1 MKNRSVGSLIL
12 AVLLLLPL
20 AACRQAEPTPIT
32 PTNSETITTTTVATT
47 TTTTTTTN
55 ITTTASTTKK
65 PTTMTT
71 ATTTSTTGKNDPYEV
86 KDGIPDKDKQKF
98 LLNALGEQVKMLYD
112 KTMIHP
118 HTNADDECFWYY
130 NGITKKGTPI
140 QCRVNADTGT
150 LVCVEVVDAS
160 SGLYNYYR
168 DKIPQE
174 EDVQVV
180 MDKFLGFYNLSSAV
194 DDIHWT
200 RIMGRIANDGTT
212 TVDWRFS
219 CTLADEGG
227 NIYGQVTSY
236 NKKLRITKIELFVD
250 ATKHPIVIPRW
261 ITE

>member
-1 MKNRSVGSLIL
+1 MKIRSVGSLIL

-55 ITTTASTTKK
+55 TT
-65 PTTMTT
+65 
-71 ATTTSTTGKNDPYEV
+71 TTTSTTTKSTTTTTATTPSTTSKYDPYVV
-86 KDGIPDKDKQKF
+86 KEGIPSKDKRKF
-98 LLNALGEQVKMLYD
+98 LLNVWGEDVELVYN

-118 HTNADDECFWYY
+118 HINADDERFWYY

-150 LVCVEVVDAS
+150 LAYVEVVDAS
-160 SGLYNYYR
+160 RGLYNYYR

-174 EDVQVV
+174 EDVQAV

-194 DDIHWT
+194 EDIHWT
-200 RIMGRIANDGTT
+200 RIVGRIANDGTT

-219 CTLADEGG
+219 CKLTDEGG

-236 NKKLRITKIELFVD
+236 NKKLRLTKIELSVD